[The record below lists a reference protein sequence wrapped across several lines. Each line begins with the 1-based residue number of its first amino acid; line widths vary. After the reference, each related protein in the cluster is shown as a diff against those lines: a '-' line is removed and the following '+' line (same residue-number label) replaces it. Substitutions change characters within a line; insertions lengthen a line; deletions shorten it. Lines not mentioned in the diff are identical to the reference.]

1 MKRKAV
7 FLLVLSI
14 LMLSTLSI
22 TSTQATPVY
31 DMLIITPTEFLEEVQ
46 PLKDFKDSTARPTI
60 IATLEDIYLGYTGAD
75 KAEQVKRCIADYEE
89 TYERLDKKM
98 SQAFWDVYN
107 TQKAYF
113 EKDKDI
119 VMRTA
124 AYIVSM
130 ERVAQAARTRGWV

>member
-1 MKRKAV
+1 LANAGGV
-7 FLLVLSI
+7 TCSYF
-14 LMLSTLSI
+14 
-22 TSTQATPVY
+22 
-31 DMLIITPTEFLEEVQ
+31 EWVQ
-46 PLKDFKDSTARPTI
+46 NI
-60 IATLEDIYLGYTGAD
+60 GGYYW
-75 KAEQVKRCIADYEE
+75 DYEE